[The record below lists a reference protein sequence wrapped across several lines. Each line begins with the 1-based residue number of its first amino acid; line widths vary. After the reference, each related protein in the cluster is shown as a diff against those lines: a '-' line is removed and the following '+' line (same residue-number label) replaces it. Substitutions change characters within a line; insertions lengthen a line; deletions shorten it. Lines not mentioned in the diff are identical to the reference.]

1 MILNGKKEI
10 FELPN
15 LKYVQDVEESKSLNF
30 LNESCIIIS
39 ASGMAESGRVLH
51 HLKNNIEE
59 PKSTVLIVGLW
70 LIIRSAEGYRSP

>member
-1 MILNGKKEI
+1 MILNGNEI

-30 LNESCIIIS
+30 FNESCIIIS

-51 HLKNNIEE
+51 HLK
-59 PKSTVLIVGLW
+59 
-70 LIIRSAEGYRSP
+70 IILKIPSQLY